1 MKKIIIKEI
10 DILTSKKHK
19 NRIIIEYLIYLME
32 NDVKLACYNEIGIEA
47 KNIRV
52 NDILIS
58 EFNISEINYNLE
70 NIIQEVSF

>member
-1 MKKIIIKEI
+1 MKNIIIKQS
-10 DILTSKKHK
+10 DLLYSKIHK
-19 NRIIIEYLIYLME
+19 DKVIVEYLIYLME

>member
-32 NDVKLACYNEIGIEA
+32 NDVKLACYIEIGDESKDNRLNKLINNNFGGIYTGIIE
-47 KNIRV
+47 
-52 NDILIS
+52 
-58 EFNISEINYNLE
+58 EIKMKLNE
-70 NIIQEVSF
+70 